1 MIKGQLGLELVF
13 ISLDCITI
21 FLNITKFTITVMTQS
36 LVERPAF
43 DKQLHVRPDVMG
55 KILSRDN
62 FNFRGNVAQSLGF
75 ESLQAWD
82 RVGSGGFH
90 RLTH

>member
-21 FLNITKFTITVMTQS
+21 FLNIAKFIITVKIES

-43 DKQLHVRPDVMG
+43 DKQLHVRPDVRS
-55 KILSRDN
+55 SRPS
-62 FNFRGNVAQSLGF
+62 FSAAQWQRLVPAPWAAVIIQSLVTQK
-75 ESLQAWD
+75 SSQ
-82 RVGSGGFH
+82 FH
-90 RLTH
+90 A